1 MFVYLGMKDFYYIL
15 GVDANCSSIE
25 IKEAYR
31 KLSKKFHPDLNQ
43 NDKYFEGRFRE
54 IHEAYIIL
62 NDPTQRAMYD
72 RNMKKFKAPISPGNS
87 SSQQQQ
93 RTHKPPPG
101 NYYQARPATSSGY
114 KVNPR
119 RSIDVLFTVILIGIT
134 IIFGDYVYKALTAPV
149 KTKPYT
155 APVTSVVSNAA
166 PPVKRHHHKH
176 NLKPVPVTAHAK
188 VSPAVTIV
196 KPLVEPVKTPATPA
210 IAAPQPIVA
219 KAPPTAPNYLY
230 KSAIHANL
238 TGIVNL
244 RETPKFSS
252 AIVKEIP
259 DDSEVE
265 VLEKGDAYYKVRF
278 NGVEGFVP
286 KWAVVVK

>member
-1 MFVYLGMKDFYYIL
+1 MKDFYYIL
-15 GVDANCSSIE
+15 GVDTNCSSIE

-54 IHEAYIIL
+54 IHEAYVIL
-62 NDPTQRAMYD
+62 NDPAQRAIYD
-72 RNMKKFKAPISPGNS
+72 RNLKKFKAPS
-87 SSQQQQ
+87 SSGSTSSQQQQQ

-101 NYYQARPATSSGY
+101 NYYQARPAASSSY

-149 KTKPYT
+149 KIKPYT
-155 APVTSVVSNAA
+155 APVTGVVSNTA
-166 PPVKRHHHKH
+166 PPVKHHHHKH
-176 NLKPVPVTAHAK
+176 NLKPAPVTQQAK
-188 VSPAVTIV
+188 VSPATAVV
-196 KPLVEPVKTPATPA
+196 EPLVEPVKAPLTPVA
-210 IAAPQPIVA
+210 AAPQPTITKVPA
-219 KAPPTAPNYLY
+219 SNYLY
-230 KSAIHANL
+230 KSAVHANL
-238 TGIVNL
+238 TGIVNM

-252 AIVKEIP
+252 VILKEIP
-259 DDSEVE
+259 GDSQVE

-286 KWAVVVK
+286 RWAVVVK